1 MKLAFLLSLVLAGG
15 ALAPVRSVP
24 AAHLPLPPASAPL
37 QFEPGTSEIRL
48 DELLLRLAHLTG
60 QELAMTAQTQQV
72 LQQTK
77 EPLETS
83 GPVPAAEVYTFVE
96 GLLVRQGIL
105 IAPVTGG
112 TRPILG
118 VQAVERGRD
127 GPLDALYVSTDD
139 LLELEAHPALL
150 VRMFMDM
157 KNVDTRQVQTQLR
170 QLLVDNSGTSQ
181 IVPVGER
188 GLILQGRG
196 RDIAGLVKLLRESDK
211 AAGERPPTPPAP
223 AAEEPAK

>member
-1 MKLAFLLSLVLAGG
+1 MKLALLLSIVLAG
-15 ALAPVRSVP
+15 ALAPARSTP
-24 AAHLPLPPASAPL
+24 TSHLPLPPATASL
-37 QFEPGTSEIRL
+37 QFEPGTSDIRL

-60 QELAMTAQTQQV
+60 QELAMTAQTQQM
-72 LQQTK
+72 LQQIK
-77 EPLETS
+77 EPLES
-83 GPVPAAEVYTFVE
+83 AAPVPAAEVYAFVE

-105 IAPVTGG
+105 IAPITGG

-118 VQAVERGRD
+118 VQGVERGRD
-127 GPLDALYVSTDD
+127 GPLDALYVGADD
-139 LLELEAHPALL
+139 LPELEAHPALL
-150 VRMFMDM
+150 VRTYVDM
-157 KNVDTRQVQTQLR
+157 KNLDTRQVQTQLR
-170 QLLVDNSGTSQ
+170 QLMVDNSGTSQ

-223 AAEEPAK
+223 AAEGPAK